1 MDSEWAISS
10 SVRRWYAVRSHPR
23 KEVLADQQLARQG
36 FRTFLPTYRK
46 VSQRPTRVETVD
58 APFFPGYLF
67 VHFGTEV
74 DRWRSVNSTVGVQRI
89 VSFGDTPAP
98 APRGLV
104 EGMIQNA
111 SDNGLLQFNEDLKP
125 GEQIRLIGGPLN
137 GHLGVFVGA
146 SEGDRVSI
154 LMTMLAR
161 EVSARVPRAQVMR
174 VS

>member
-104 EGMIQNA
+104 EGMIESA

>member
-1 MDSEWAISS
+1 MFQVESGVTNLVSGIVFESQLVVSNVGGIYRSS
-10 SVRRWYAVRSHPR
+10 FRRMSTSGKLRN
-23 KEVLADQQLARQG
+23 G
-36 FRTFLPTYRK
+36 I
-46 VSQRPTRVETVD
+46 
-58 APFFPGYLF
+58 G
-67 VHFGTEV
+67 GTLLRRD
-74 DRWRSVNSTVGVQRI
+74 DRRGAT
-89 VSFGDTPAP
+89 
-98 APRGLV
+98 RGLV

-111 SDNGLLQFNEDLKP
+111 SDDGLLQFNEDLKP

-174 VS
+174 V